1 MKIDRA
7 SIMRM
12 LALDDRQLK
21 MIIERVAAGA
31 GVDIPAES
39 LTPQAL
45 AALRTAVERADD
57 SELEGI
63 AQSFAGRTPND
74 RG

>member
-45 AALRTAVERADD
+45 AALRTAVEQAED

-63 AQSFAGRTPND
+63 AKSFAGLAPNE